1 MIGSPRGGGG
11 ASAGAGEGCCR
22 RDPPVGAKATGATAH
37 PNCSAPLSLP
47 ICRPENGFTEKREL
61 KANELNTDLYAYCE
75 SSPAEPPVQTPS
87 SSSSSSSS
95 PSSSSPL
102 SSSSSTTS
110 FPSSSSD
117 DDPRSLEECLS
128 ILADPQR
135 GAGHLSDPEVLRL
148 VTSRHILAYK
158 LEAVLRDAERGVA
171 VRRSALSAILPDP
184 HALASLP
191 FRDYDYST

>member
-1 MIGSPRGGGG
+1 MDFLEQMISLVLALVLAVKYVFFEHSEAESSLSIKSPIMIGSPRGGGG

-22 RDPPVGAKATGATAH
+22 RDPPVGARANGATTH

-47 ICRPENGFTEKREL
+47 ICRPENGFTEKPSRL

-75 SSPAEPPVQTPS
+75 SSPAEPPVQTP

-128 ILADPQR
+128 ILADPQ
-135 GAGHLSDPEVLRL
+135 
-148 VTSRHILAYK
+148 
-158 LEAVLRDAERGVA
+158 
-171 VRRSALSAILPDP
+171 
-184 HALASLP
+184 
-191 FRDYDYST
+191 